1 MKKPLKIYLCDLTY
15 DTIIFVSDTIP
26 INIGFI
32 SSFLKK
38 NLGDKVEVE
47 LFKYPNDLL
56 ERIKQ
61 EAPDILGLSNYSW
74 NSNLSEYFAKITKKL
89 NSDCIVIQGG
99 TNFPHTSE
107 EQKNF
112 LINRPNTDLYVLF
125 EGERSTLKVV
135 ERYLETS
142 NDLKSFFEKPID
154 GCTFIDPKTRNTNQP
169 KLITGRYL
177 ERIKDLDEIP
187 SPYLNGTLDK
197 FFDGKLTPFIE
208 TNRGCP
214 FTCSFCHTGS
224 NYYHKLNKF
233 SQSRVQDEIEY
244 IGKRCKELKIT
255 NLHMADVNFGMYPQ
269 DKLVCEFLLDS
280 KKKYNWPLQI
290 MATTGKN
297 SKKRVMEI
305 TSILGNMFS
314 VNMSLQS
321 MSETVLA
328 NIKRANIRHED
339 MIAVNNH
346 LREAGRSTKAE
357 LILPLP
363 GETKKSFIEGLNT
376 VLESNASSI
385 TIYTLMMLEGTEF
398 KNPSFRDK
406 HKYKTKFR
414 IIPLNFGE
422 YNNEKIFDFEE
433 VGIATKDL
441 SFDDYLSL
449 RSIALMVEAL
459 YNGKPYNEFFQYAKE
474 HGIKFADF
482 LNYLHQNI
490 DQSPPSVKKIFEEFV
505 NETKGELWD
514 KEEDLINFYKKKENY
529 QKLIDGKVG
538 GNLIYKYKSKSL
550 TEAKFGWIQFISD
563 QLLSMIKNNNSQ
575 LDIEKLRKEIN
586 QLKLFIELKLENLLE
601 SKETIDKRKYDF
613 EHDVL
618 EWIDCNGAKKFSDCK
633 LKSKKTYYF
642 EYTPEQ
648 IINRKDYFARYGKD
662 INALSKIVTRIS
674 NLEDQFRKV
683 RTSEKETFRDIYG
696 KSSEQF
702 TKYAISN

>member
-1 MKKPLKIYLCDLTY
+1 MSKPIKIYLCDLTY
-15 DTIIFVSDTIP
+15 DTMILVSDTIP

-32 SSFLKK
+32 SSYVKSK
-38 NLGDKVEVE
+38 LGEKVEIE

-56 ERIKQ
+56 NKVKSDP
-61 EAPDILGLSNYSW
+61 PDILGLSNYSW
-74 NSNLSEYFAKITKKL
+74 NSNLSEYFAKKTKEL
-89 NSDCIVIQGG
+89 NSNCIVIQGG
-99 TNFPHTSE
+99 TNFPHTPE

-112 LINRPNTDLYVLF
+112 LLNRPNTDLYVLF
-125 EGERSTLKVV
+125 EGERSTLGVV
-135 ERYLETS
+135 ERYLATQNNPE
-142 NDLKSFFEKPID
+142 LFFESPID
-154 GCTFIDPKTRNTNQP
+154 GCMFIDPKTRETNEP
-169 KLITGRYL
+169 KLISGKYL

-187 SPYLNGTLDK
+187 SPYLNGMLDK

-214 FTCSFCHTGS
+214 FTCSFCHTGA

-233 SQSRVQDEIEY
+233 SQTRVEDEIDF
-244 IGKRCKELKIT
+244 IGKKCNQLNIT

-269 DKLVCEFLLDS
+269 DKVVCEFLLRS

-321 MSETVLA
+321 MSETVLS
-328 NIKRANIRHED
+328 NIKRSNIRHSD

-346 LREAGRSTKAE
+346 LRKAGRSTKAE

-363 GETKKSFIEGLNT
+363 GETKKSFIEGLNA

-398 KNPSFRDK
+398 KNPSFRKQHDYRT
-406 HKYKTKFR
+406 KYR

-422 YNNEKIFDFEE
+422 YDGEKIFDFEE

-441 SFDDYLSL
+441 SFEDYLSL

-474 HGIKFADF
+474 NDIKFADF

-490 DQSPPSVKKIFEEFV
+490 DKSPASVKNIFQEFV
-505 NETKGELWD
+505 QETKGELWD
-514 KEEDLINFYKKKENY
+514 KEEDLVNFYKKKENY

-550 TEAKFGWIQFISD
+550 TEAKYGWIEFISN
-563 QLLSMIKNNNSQ
+563 QLLEMIKDQNKQANINKITQ
-575 LDIEKLRKEIN
+575 EIKE
-586 QLKLFIELKLENLLE
+586 LKLFIELKLENLLE
-601 SKETIDKRKYDF
+601 SKEKIDIGKFDF
-613 EHDVL
+613 EYDIL
-618 EWIDCNGAKKFSDCK
+618 EWIDCNGSKKFSDCK
-633 LKSKKTYYF
+633 LKSKQTYYF
-642 EYTPEQ
+642 EFTPEQ

-683 RTSEKETFRDIYG
+683 RTSEGKTFRDIYG